1 MDVALGMYYGLY
13 LSAAGATAQG
23 QKVEVL
29 SNNLANVDTV
39 GFKRE
44 LAILES
50 RDSEAIERQLALRG
64 SRGLSDIGGGTGQ
77 NETATD
83 FHVGTIRPTGN
94 PLDMALET
102 PNSFFVVQQGQ
113 EKLLTRAGNFQLS
126 SAGELQT
133 RQGDTVLAS
142 DGSPITLDSRL
153 PWELLPGGFISQAGD
168 VRELGLV
175 QANQLSGLEKVGQ
188 NYFSATENNTTPV
201 PTEERRVSNGYEERS
216 GVNPMEE
223 MVELIAAQRAY
234 ETSTRMIQNHDS
246 MTSSL
251 ISRMLR
257 V

>member
-1 MDVALGMYYGLY
+1 MYYGLY
-13 LSAAGATAQG
+13 LSAAGAAAQG

-50 RDSEAIERQLALRG
+50 RDSEAIERGLASRG
-64 SRGLSDIGGGTGQ
+64 SRSMSDVGGGTGQ

-83 FHVGTIRPTGN
+83 FHVGTIRSTGMN
-94 PLDMALET
+94 TDMALET
-102 PNSFFVVQQGQ
+102 ANSFFVVQHGQ

-126 SAGELQT
+126 SEGVLQT
-133 RQGDTVLAS
+133 REGDPVLSSEA
-142 DGSPITLDSRL
+142 SPITIDSRL
-153 PWELLPGGFISQAGD
+153 PWELSPGGVVSQAGNAQ
-168 VRELGLV
+168 ELALV
-175 QANQLSGLEKVGQ
+175 QADKLANLEKVGQ
-188 NYFSATENNTTPV
+188 NYFSAPEQSTSQIP
-201 PTEERRVSNGYEERS
+201 PAERRVRRGFVEMS
-216 GVNPMEE
+216 GVNPIQE
-223 MVELIAAQRAY
+223 MVDLIAAQRGY

-246 MTSSL
+246 MTNSL